1 MKNLIKN
8 IVFIGE
14 MFMSKASRSPETIWA
29 EFAKTEQLS
38 ELQLSQFQ
46 RYEALL
52 SERNKETNLTAIKD
66 LLGIVRQHFQDSLIL
81 RKFVDLNALTTIA
94 DVGTGAGFP
103 AIPLKILFP
112 HLKVVLIEVNK
123 KKQAYLAD
131 LIAILELEN
140 VEICD
145 LDWRTFLRKTEEKI
159 DLFVTRAAIEEAE
172 LCRMFKPSCA
182 HKNATLVYW
191 AAEQWEC
198 NKFVAHLVKRSEE
211 YKMGQRNRKLIFFG
225 L

>member
-1 MKNLIKN
+1 MIKN

-14 MFMSKASRSPETIWA
+14 MSMSKAPRSAETIWPD
-29 EFAKTEQLS
+29 FAKTEKLS
-38 ELQLSQFQ
+38 DHQLSQFQ

-81 RKFVDLNALTTIA
+81 RKFVDLDAISSIA

-131 LIAILELEN
+131 LISILELEN

-145 LDWRTFLRKTEEKI
+145 LDWRTFLRKTSGKI
-159 DLFVTRAAIEEAE
+159 DLFVTRAAIEESE
-172 LCRMFKPSCA
+172 LCRMFKPSCE

-191 AAEQWEC
+191 AAELWEC
-198 NKFVAHLVKRSEE
+198 NKFVAHLVKRTEN

>member
-1 MKNLIKN
+1 
-8 IVFIGE
+8 
-14 MFMSKASRSPETIWA
+14 MSKAPRSAETIWPD
-29 EFAKTEQLS
+29 FAKTEKLS
-38 ELQLSQFQ
+38 DHQLSQFQ

-81 RKFVDLNALTTIA
+81 RKFVDLDAISSIA

-131 LIAILELEN
+131 LISILELEN

-145 LDWRTFLRKTEEKI
+145 LDWRTFLRKTSGKI
-159 DLFVTRAAIEEAE
+159 DLFVTRAAIEESE
-172 LCRMFKPSCA
+172 LCRMFKPSCE

-191 AAEQWEC
+191 AAELWEC
-198 NKFVAHLVKRSEE
+198 NKFVAHLVKRTEN